1 MPEKIMPIEECLEY
15 EEFTDR
21 VELLRDLENWIKNI
35 RYKRSSS
42 TSIISPRRLGK
53 TVILERL
60 VNTVFFKPQYRVAPI
75 YFSLGREQITL
86 KEFINPHKSISID
99 LCLSI

>member
-60 VNTVFFKPQYRVAPI
+60 VNTVFFKPQYRV
-75 YFSLGREQITL
+75 F
-86 KEFINPHKSISID
+86 
-99 LCLSI
+99 